1 MANNECL
8 LYTTNLLSETLPDE
22 FMTEEELIRLGI
34 DPNHHFLILQ
44 LILGNELKAH
54 INSLSQVSVNTW
66 KSQLHQVILDFFA
79 PHVICFLNLQPFT
92 RTLVLSFDHHMN
104 AQDIH
109 VEFGQRFTELSKQLD
124 ALYHYNV
131 TGCFGSIVSDYLH
144 IGSSYK
150 KARFLQEY
158 RFVIGLGKY
167 IFYDA
172 PRHNDEYSLVEYK
185 YVHHF
190 ESLFREKKWIQLLE
204 LLNTIKQALI
214 QNMVNDSKVT
224 YIYKEIF
231 SITIRQLFDQLDDYK
246 QDIEKLNTGII
257 MFDHLF
263 DDINQV
269 NSYYLNIIRHIT
281 EQPSTDHL
289 HLHIKKALNTIHTHY
304 MDDLSL
310 TSLADTLNISSAYLS
325 RLFKEEVDM
334 NFKEYLTR
342 YRINK
347 AKDLL
352 DKGTLAIK
360 DVGQLVGYHSP
371 TQFARVFKQVE
382 GITPSHYRQVLKS
395 KTDTPYL

>member
-1 MANNECL
+1 MVNNECL

-22 FMTEEELIRLGI
+22 FMTEEQLNALGI
-34 DPNHHFLILQ
+34 SPDHQFLILQ
-44 LILGNELKAH
+44 LILGNDLKSH
-54 INSLSQVSVNTW
+54 INSLSQDHANAW
-66 KSQLHQVILDFFA
+66 KSQLHQVILDHFE

-92 RTLVLSFDHHMN
+92 RTLVLSIEPDKSEHEIRR
-104 AQDIH
+104 D
-109 VEFGQRFTELSKQLD
+109 FGRRFTALSEQLD

-131 TGCFGSIVSDYLH
+131 IGCFGSVVWDYFH

-150 KARFLQEY
+150 KARLLQEY
-158 RFVIGLGKY
+158 HFIIGLGQC
-167 IFYDA
+167 IFYDE
-172 PRHNDEYSLVEYK
+172 PRHSDEYSLVEYK

-190 ESLFREKKWIQLLE
+190 ESLFREKNWIQLLE
-204 LLNTIKQALI
+204 LLSTIKHALV

-246 QDIEKLNTGII
+246 HEIEKLNTGII

-263 DDINQV
+263 DDIEQV
-269 NSYYLNIIRHIT
+269 NIYYLQIIQRIT
-281 EQPSTDHL
+281 EQTPSEHL
-289 HLHIKKALNTIHTHY
+289 HLHIKKTLKLIHTHY

-310 TSLADTLNISSAYLS
+310 TFVADSLHISTAYLS
-325 RLFKEEVDM
+325 RLFKEEMDM

-347 AKDLL
+347 AKDLF

-360 DVGQLVGYHSP
+360 DIGQRVGYNSP

-382 GITPSHYRQVLKS
+382 GIKPSEYRQVLKN
-395 KTDTPYL
+395 KADDLFL